1 MRSALALL
9 LLLTLAVPARAA
21 PGEVEPPD
29 LQVEAGFV
37 GDETV
42 RAGWTP
48 VEVVVTAAGSPLE
61 LVVELALADSGDQ
74 LAAGLGWRCERAVT
88 LAPGQRRRLW
98 FVAPVRARRWGGLS
112 YRVAVRTAGEAPREL
127 VAAGPRT
134 LTVEPRTRMYY
145 NYSQVEARAAVLVV
159 SDSAEP
165 RDVDWL
171 SRERRRDHAAPARVG
186 IRLPASLPEAVAA
199 YDAVDL
205 VVVRDA
211 DLSAL
216 RPAQA
221 DALVAW
227 VEDGGRVLLVPP
239 HDPAWF
245 GERTVAR
252 LVEGRRARV
261 EDGVT
266 LPTLTAPDGTLHP
279 APPVSTLTLERTTVV
294 DLDAGVRLR
303 RQRGLDPGVSSW
315 LRGLPRGR
323 GEVWVLAADVG
334 REPFLRWP
342 GADILGSAITAA
354 SSTPRPSAAA
364 REPEETV
371 DAMQAV
377 SVRDAP
383 ARWLVIGLVLVYVVV
398 VGPLNDRLLR
408 RKGALLLLVA
418 TIPAVA
424 LAWTL
429 LVFSVGWATK
439 GLSTVTR
446 RLTLLSVRQGETL
459 ARERTILGL
468 RAASAAEYEVAF
480 GPGLESYQLERP
492 YEQQAAARDQVT
504 FDEALGQR
512 HRVLLRLWS
521 QAAFD
526 ADGLRRLRGS
536 LRVTRAA
543 GVTTLE
549 NGSELALDAV
559 VAIGR
564 EGTLSGGPAPAGG
577 RVVLA
582 AQKGSDEELELRER
596 LAEQRRLLGRDDG
609 GGALIELALRLGADP
624 QDAKAVGSLLQELG
638 VTPGGAEPPIV
649 VARLTAPPSLATV
662 DGRERADRELH
673 LIVAHPPRPEAE

>member
-1 MRSALALL
+1 MRSLLALL
-9 LLLTLAVPARAA
+9 LVLTLAGPARAA
-21 PGEVEPPD
+21 PDEVQPPG
-29 LQVEAGFV
+29 LQVLAGLT

-42 RAGWTP
+42 RTGWTP
-48 VEVVVTAAGSPLE
+48 FEVVLSAAGTPLE
-61 LVVELALADSGDQ
+61 LVVELALGESSQQ
-74 LAAGLGWRCERAVT
+74 LVAGLGWRCERTVT

-98 FVAPVRARRWGGLS
+98 FVAPVRARRWGGLT
-112 YRVAVRTAGEAPREL
+112 YRVVVRTAGEAPRDL

-145 NYSQVEARAAVLVV
+145 NYSQVEARTAVLVV
-159 SDSAEP
+159 SDSSEP

-171 SRERRRDHAAPARVG
+171 SRERRRDHAGPARVG
-186 IRLPASLPEAVAA
+186 LRSPASLPEAVAA

-221 DALVAW
+221 EALVAW

-266 LPTLTAPDGTLHP
+266 LPTLTAPDGTRHP
-279 APPVSTLTLERTTVV
+279 APQVSTLVLERTAVV
-294 DLDAGVRLR
+294 DLDAGLRLR
-303 RQRGLDPGVSSW
+303 RQRGVDPGVSSW
-315 LRGLPRGR
+315 LQGFPRGR

-342 GADILGSAITAA
+342 GADILGSAVTATT
-354 SSTPRPSAAA
+354 TPRPSGAA

-383 ARWLVIGLVLVYVVV
+383 ARWLVVGLVLVYVVV

-424 LAWTL
+424 LLWTL

-439 GLSTVTR
+439 GLSTVSR

-459 ARERTILGL
+459 ARERTLLGL
-468 RAASAAEYEVAF
+468 RAASAAEYDVAF

-492 YEQQAAARDQVT
+492 YEQQTASRDQVA
-504 FDEALGQR
+504 FDEAQGHR
-512 HRVLLRLWS
+512 HRVSLRLWS

-526 ADGLRRLRGS
+526 AEGLRRLRGP
-536 LRVTRAA
+536 LRVTQAA

-559 VAIGR
+559 VAVGR
-564 EGTLSGGPAPAGG
+564 EGTLVGGPAPAGG

-582 AQKGSDEELELRER
+582 AAAEDPTLTEGV
-596 LAEQRRLLGRDDG
+596 AEQRRLLGRHDG
-609 GGALIELALRLGADP
+609 SGALVELALRLGAHP
-624 QDAKAVGSLLQELG
+624 QDAQAVSSLLQGLG
-638 VTPGGAEPPIV
+638 VTPGGSGPPIV
-649 VARLTAPPSLATV
+649 VARLAAPPSLATV
-662 DGRERADRELH
+662 DGRARADRELL